1 MNPMDLC
8 VVCEERQRSLEWC
21 ETRIGKLE
29 LENHHL
35 KSENH
40 HLKSQLDLK
49 CDEVCVGTDLW

>member
-1 MNPMDLC
+1 M
-8 VVCEERQRSLEWC
+8 VCEERQRSLEWC